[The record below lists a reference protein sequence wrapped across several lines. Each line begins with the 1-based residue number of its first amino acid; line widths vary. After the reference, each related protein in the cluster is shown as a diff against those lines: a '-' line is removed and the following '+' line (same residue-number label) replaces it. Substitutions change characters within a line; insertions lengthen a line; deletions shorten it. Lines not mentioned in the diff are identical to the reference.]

1 MVVGIESSEV
11 NLLCAIHFAS
21 YFISLILTGLRGF
34 LLFTA
39 FSQMKPR
46 LRKLLSDLLKVQS
59 RDKRTQISSNILVTC
74 FLVPYLLSKGVILT

>member
-1 MVVGIESSEV
+1 MVFGIESSEV

-21 YFISLILTGLRGF
+21 YFISLILTGHQGF

-46 LRKLLSDLLKVQS
+46 LRNLLSDLLKATTKQ
-59 RDKRTQISSNILVTC
+59 R
-74 FLVPYLLSKGVILT
+74 